1 MHYAAFHCTALYYY
15 TTLQCSVTALI
26 QCANVLC
33 LHESNI
39 FQCCPW
45 VMIMIMIMI
54 IALHGTFQFDGN
66 TLDNFAELKTVEGL
80 KDGSLVKVVEEPYTM
95 QYRGG
100 RAGPWPPW
108 RCSPGRSPPGPPGQ
122 PPPPAASPAP

>member
-1 MHYAAFHCTALYYY
+1 
-15 TTLQCSVTALI
+15 
-26 QCANVLC
+26 
-33 LHESNI
+33 
-39 FQCCPW
+39 
-45 VMIMIMIMI
+45 MIMIMIMI

-100 RAGPWPPW
+100 RAGPE
-108 RCSPGRSPPGPPGQ
+108 Q
-122 PPPPAASPAP
+122 PLRHLPEAEGVFCAICAVQCAAV